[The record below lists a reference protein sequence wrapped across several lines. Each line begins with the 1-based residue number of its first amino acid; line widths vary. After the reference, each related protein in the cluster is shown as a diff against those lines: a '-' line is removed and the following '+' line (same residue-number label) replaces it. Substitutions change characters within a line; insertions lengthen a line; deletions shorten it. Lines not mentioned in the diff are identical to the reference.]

1 MGLGRRTFA
10 PGEVLTASNVM
21 NYLQDQAVMNF
32 AGTAARGSAIGTAVA
47 EGMVSYLQDTD
58 SLQVYSAVGT
68 ASPSWR
74 NVAFESYVNT
84 KTGLIPI
91 VPTSITPVSGSATLN
106 SLGTTTFTNVTKIQL
121 NGVFTSYTNYKIVL
135 RISSSTGFELLSRY
149 ATSGTENTTSNYQ
162 MQLAE
167 IYSTT
172 FTGFRAT
179 SQTQGRFAYIGNS
192 ADSITEIVCTNPS
205 IARTTSAF
213 SQVGSYNS
221 GAWIQLYDNVFYNT
235 TIFDGIN
242 FYSNNGATFSGDV
255 TVYGINQ

>member
-1 MGLGRRTFA
+1 MAGLGRRTFA

-21 NYLQDQAVMNF
+21 NYLMDQSVMSF

-47 EGMVSYLQDTD
+47 EGMVSYLADSDTV
-58 SLQVYSAVGT
+58 QVYDGSAWKQVYPQ
-68 ASPSWR
+68 AVQS
-74 NVAFESYVNT
+74 
-84 KTGLIPI
+84 GLVPI
-91 VPTSITPVSGSATLN
+91 VPTSVTPVSGTATVN

-121 NGVFTSYTNYKIVL
+121 NGVFTGYTNYKIVL

-172 FTGFRAT
+172 FTGFRAS

-192 ADSITEIVCTNPS
+192 SDSITEIVFTNPS

-235 TIFDGIN
+235 TVFDGIN
-242 FYSNNGATFSGDV
+242 FYSNNGATFTGDV